1 MKKLFAALAILLFS
15 FGLVACA
22 VEITETAITVTAP
35 TKIVYELDDEIN
47 LTGMLVKVTMSDG
60 TQVTLSPDKYTVS
73 GFTSATAGQKT
84 VTVTYG
90 TLTATFTVTVNPAPA
105 PAAVVTGIT
114 LTPPTKVIYT
124 KGQALDRTG
133 MIVTKVYSD
142 GSKVVLDNASTEIV
156 ITGFSTVVEGNFTV
170 TVVAASFTR
179 TFTITVISGQALAS
193 NTLVVG
199 TPSLNGDF
207 IAGFGNS
214 SYDNWVRKLIYG
226 YGTIVATKGGD
237 FIVNPTVV
245 ANHATILDTAVVHPV
260 REHVIP
266 EVPATA
272 TAPAVPEIRKNV
284 QDKTYTFE
292 IRQNLTY
299 SDGRPIKAADFVFG
313 LLFSASHEWRVAG
326 ATSTAGEYLTGYNI
340 GFANP
345 YRPSGQ
351 TTSANRYFS
360 GVKLLSEYSFS
371 VTINGYNLPYFY
383 ELSLIGTSPMPYHVL
398 ADATFDPAVDIVSDA
413 NGTKLTAKAFTK
425 IPAIVAPGGYR
436 FAPTV
441 TSGPYRFVSFQNQI
455 VTLARNPEFKGN
467 YEGKIPT
474 IQTVII
480 KRINQ
485 IVDVDLVIAGD
496 VDLIAGVIEGAKID
510 KAKANVNSNVTFY
523 ARNGYGIVAINCDF
537 GPTKD
542 YRVRQAIGLLVDRG
556 EFVDEILGG
565 YGSLVNSMYGL
576 SQWMVEAK
584 QEELDEALINY
595 QLNVGGANTLLA
607 TTEWKYE
614 SDGVTL
620 FDPAK
625 AATLNNGTIEGNVYF
640 RHNAA
645 REVLQINHMGTVE
658 NTITDLIGIQ
668 FPKYFGRAGIKF
680 TIKFVEFNEL
690 LDNYYYS
697 YNLKPTTANP
707 TDRRMYHTFNLASN
721 FGAAFDPYY
730 SFHSDWY
737 DTWYNANQLVDSRAN
752 PAMPLG
758 EGELTIDELTVL
770 MRELNPNQRD
780 EFLEYWF
787 DFVVRWNK
795 LLPNLPLYSNEY
807 YDVFN
812 KRISGVT
819 TSPFWDWSDAIND
832 IRIAG

>member
-15 FGLVACA
+15 FGLVACTTE
-22 VEITETAITVTAP
+22 VTETAITVTAP

-73 GFTSATAGQKT
+73 GFNSATAGQKT
-84 VTVTYG
+84 ITVTYG
-90 TLTATFTVTVNPAPA
+90 TLTATFTVTVNPAPD
-105 PAAVVTGIT
+105 PAAVVTSIT
-114 LTPPTKVIYT
+114 LTPPTKVIYK
-124 KGQALDRTG
+124 KGEALDRTG
-133 MIVTKVYSD
+133 MIVTKVYDD

-179 TFTITVISGQALAS
+179 TFTVTVISGQALAS

-226 YGTIVATKGGD
+226 YGTIVATKGGE

-245 ANHATILDTAVVHPV
+245 ANHATVAADAVLHPARTV
-260 REHVIP
+260 GEG
-266 EVPATA
+266 EDAY
-272 TAPAVPEIRKNV
+272 EV

-292 IRQNLTY
+292 IATDLKY
-299 SDGRPIKAADFVFG
+299 SDGTAITAKDFIFG

-326 ATSTAGEYLTGYNI
+326 ATSTAGEYLVGYR
-340 GFANP
+340 G
-345 YRPSGQ
+345 YRPTGE
-351 TTSANRYFS
+351 TTSVGRYFS
-360 GVKLLSEYSFS
+360 GVKLIDDYTFS
-371 VTINGYNLPYFY
+371 VTINGENLPYFY

-398 ADATFDPAVDIVSDA
+398 ADAGVEITSDE
-413 NGTKLTAKAFTK
+413 NGTKLNAAAYAK
-425 IPAIVAPGGYR
+425 IPQIVAPGGYR

-441 TSGPYRFVSFQNQI
+441 VSGPYRFISFQNQI

-467 YEGKIPT
+467 YEGKTPA

-485 IVDVDLVIAGD
+485 VVDVDLVIAGD
-496 VDLIAGVIEGAKID
+496 IDLIAGVIEGAKID
-510 KAKANVNSNVTFY
+510 KAKANTNSNVTFY
-523 ARNGYGIVAINCDF
+523 ARNGYGILAINCDF
-537 GPTKD
+537 GPTAD

-584 QEELDEALINY
+584 QEELDTALINY
-595 QLNVGGANTLLA
+595 QLNVGAANTVLN

-614 SDGVTL
+614 ADGTTL

-625 AATLNNGTIEGNVYF
+625 AATQNNGTIEGNVYF

-645 REVLQINHMGTVE
+645 GQVLQINHMGTVE

-668 FPKYFGRAGIKF
+668 FPKYFGQAGIKF

-697 YNLKPTTANP
+697 YNLKPTTENP

-737 DTWYNANQLVDSRAN
+737 GTWYNANQLVDSPDS

-770 MRELNPNQRD
+770 MRELDPTQRA

-787 DFVVRWNK
+787 AFVVRWNK